1 MTMAAPPP
9 LRGFT
14 LIELVLV
21 IVITGIIATLTT
33 VFIARPLQGYV
44 DVNRRSALVDEA
56 DLALRRITRDVSAA
70 LPGSVR
76 VGNGDHTLELL
87 AVSAG
92 GRYRAEAG
100 TTEHTGAEAWL
111 DFTSTDDRF
120 NILGLFDPAG
130 GSRLAI
136 VPAGT
141 SADTLF
147 QDYVTGA
154 QPGTITPAATSVTV
168 TQPDDEARITLSPGF
183 RFRPDTG
190 DQHRLY
196 AVSGPVMYH
205 CDPAAGRL
213 TRHAGYNPTA
223 ALPATLPN
231 TGALLAGHVASC
243 EFYIHADTGVLT
255 LSLELADGGEPIRLL
270 QQVQV
275 ENTP

>member
-1 MTMAAPPP
+1 MAAPPP

-21 IVITGIIATLTT
+21 IVITGIIAALTT

-44 DVNRRSALVDEA
+44 DVNRRAALVDEA
-56 DLALRRITRDVSAA
+56 DLALRRIARDVSAA

-92 GRYRAEAG
+92 GRYRVEPG
-100 TTEHTGAEAWL
+100 TTEHTGPEAWL
-111 DFTSTDDRF
+111 DFDGADDQF
-120 NILGLFDPAG
+120 NILGVFDPAG
-130 GSRLAI
+130 GARLAI

-141 SADTLF
+141 DAATLF
-147 QDYVTGA
+147 QDYVSGA
-154 QPGTITPAATSVTV
+154 EPGTITPAATAVAV
-168 TQPDDEARITLSPGF
+168 TQPGDEARVALSPGF
-183 RFRPDTG
+183 RFRAPSP
-190 DQHRLY
+190 QMRLY

-213 TRHAGYNPTA
+213 TRHAGYTPTA
-223 ALPATLPN
+223 DLPAAPLDG
-231 TGALLAGHVASC
+231 GALLARHVGGC
-243 EFYIHADTGVLT
+243 EFYIHTDTAVLT
-255 LSLELADGGEPIRLL
+255 LSLVLEDGGERIRLL

-275 ENTP
+275 ENAP